1 MARDNMIVSLDI
13 GSRKV
18 AVIAGKL
25 DGTDKFKLSVLEPW
39 NLPESVKAM

>member
-18 AVIAGKL
+18 AVIAGEVGR
-25 DGTDKFKLSVLEPW
+25 DGQIQVIGFGAV
-39 NLPESVKAM
+39 ESAGIRKGE